1 MVETEMN
8 KICIPYSLKIK
19 QGVVINKST
28 KEIKN
33 CINKISS
40 LKEAKKKKKEKK
52 MRYVKSYINLTILII
67 TLTVNGQD
75 GQNY

>member
-1 MVETEMN
+1 MN

-40 LKEAKKKKKEKK
+40 LKEAKKKKKEIK

>member
-1 MVETEMN
+1 MN

-40 LKEAKKKKKEKK
+40 LKEAKKKEIK

>member
-40 LKEAKKKKKEKK
+40 LKEAKKKKKGNKDE
-52 MRYVKSYINLTILII
+52 IC
-67 TLTVNGQD
+67 
-75 GQNY
+75 

>member
-1 MVETEMN
+1 MYVSKSSERRNESILHMKWDNSTQWQRQMN

-40 LKEAKKKKKEKK
+40 LKEAKKKGNKDE
-52 MRYVKSYINLTILII
+52 IC
-67 TLTVNGQD
+67 
-75 GQNY
+75 

>member
-1 MVETEMN
+1 MLWLWYKLAATAPIRPLAWEPPHASSAALEKTER
-8 KICIPYSLKIK
+8 P
-19 QGVVINKST
+19 
-28 KEIKN
+28 
-33 CINKISS
+33 
-40 LKEAKKKKKEKK
+40 KKKKKEIK